1 MSQLIIMDG
10 TGVGTTFELAKMNF
24 LGRSEE
30 CSIRLPFANIEEQHA
45 KIYPK
50 GDVYYIVGIGANEVQ
65 VNGHIIHQERKLIH
79 GDMIT
84 IGNTMLLYGE
94 ENLPQQEVK
103 GELQGLD
110 KLEEEP
116 EKRLSIKSRQ
126 KFFKT
131 TDVAIQSISQTKE
144 APRYMEVLLKVSNAI
159 MSKLELKE
167 LLSQL
172 LDIIFDHLPADRG
185 TIFLRDPK
193 ANRLWPMASKKRK
206 ESKSGE
212 KGNEKVMGSRTI
224 IKEVLETKE
233 GILTKDAMEDQ
244 RFQMGASIA
253 AQQIH
258 AAICVPVVGK
268 NEEVLG
274 IIHIDC
280 TRSEKIFGDEH
291 LRLITAIAMQSA
303 LAVEN
308 ALLVQEL
315 GEKKRIEQEINIA
328 SNIQKELLPKF
339 LPTVP
344 GIEVYGFMR
353 PAKEVGGD
361 YYDFIP
367 SDDNSELYICIGDV
381 SGKGVP
387 AGLVMVM
394 ARCFLRPLV
403 LSCKNTK
410 KILDELNKLLVADTR
425 KDMFM
430 SMLVMKWNA
439 FEKKFYWT
447 GAGHEH
453 ILIYR
458 AKTKTCE
465 CIRTGGIVLGMI
477 KKAEKFFKEECL
489 YLEPKDM
496 IVLYTDGVTEC
507 FNSQGQMLELE
518 AVKKLVEKY
527 GHLPVKDVCNSLL
540 AELQR
545 FMGKAAQ
552 YDDITIVG
560 IKKT

>member
-10 TGVGTTFELAKMNF
+10 TGVGTTFELGKMNI
-24 LGRSEE
+24 LGKSEE
-30 CSIRLPFANIEEQHA
+30 CNVRLSFGNIEEQHA

-50 GDVYYIVGIGANEVQ
+50 GDTYFIAGIGTSEVQ

-84 IGNTMLLYGE
+84 LGNTMLLYGE
-94 ENLPQQEVK
+94 ENIQQQEAK
-103 GELQGLD
+103 EELQGLE

-116 EKRLSIKSRQ
+116 EKQLSIKSRQ
-126 KFFKT
+126 KFYKT
-131 TDVAIQSISQTKE
+131 TEIAIQSLSQTKE
-144 APRYMEVLLKVSNAI
+144 APRHIEVLLKVSNAI
-159 MSKLELKE
+159 ISKLELKE
-167 LLSQL
+167 LLSQI
-172 LDIIFDHLPADRG
+172 LDIIFEHLPADRG
-185 TIFLRDPK
+185 TVFLRDPK
-193 ANRLWPMASKKRK
+193 ANRLWPMASKRRK
-206 ESKSGE
+206 EI
-212 KGNEKVMGSRTI
+212 KGSDKVMGSRTI

-274 IIHIDC
+274 IIHLDC
-280 TRSEKIFGDEH
+280 TRTEKIFGDDH
-291 LRLITAIAMQSA
+291 LRLVTAIAMQSA
-303 LAVEN
+303 LAIEN

-367 SDDNSELYICIGDV
+367 TGDNSELYICIGDV

-403 LSCKNTK
+403 LSNKNTK

-430 SMLVMKWNA
+430 SMLIMKWDV

-477 KKAEKFFKEECL
+477 KKAEKFFKEESL
-489 YLEPKDM
+489 YLDSKDM

-507 FNSQGQMLELE
+507 FNAQGQMLELE

-545 FMGKAAQ
+545 FMGKASQ